1 MNELRTKSLMLL
13 NKPFFWQIF
22 DVNGMPITDPFGNMK
37 PNEDLD
43 YVFARAMQ
51 FRSKI
56 PKHGISIQFKKEKF
70 VISVGSPHDIKGVLN
85 DTDVVAKKI
94 DDPPDLEIP
103 YQVFDYDNNLFKS
116 NGQLPSDLDT
126 GLLLYEAFNIDKH
139 LKSKEIFMGNN
150 GVHTYL
156 GVCAAKKPLSIIISA
171 GEETILAGIVEA
183 DYLAVLLYLIEK
195 YHPLIEKGLDMLD
208 DEL

>member
-1 MNELRTKSLMLL
+1 MGELRTKSLMLL

-22 DVNGMPITDPFGNMK
+22 DTSGMQITDPFGNLQ
-37 PNEDLD
+37 PNEDLN
-43 YVFARAMQ
+43 YIFARAMQ

-56 PKHGISIQFKKEKF
+56 PKHGISIQFLKDKL
-70 VISVGSPHDIKGVLN
+70 VMSVGSPHDIKGVLN
-85 DTDVVAKKI
+85 DTDVIANKI
-94 DDPPDLEIP
+94 DDPPDMEIP
-103 YQVFDYDNNLFKS
+103 YQVLDYENNICKS
-116 NGQLPSDLDT
+116 NGELPSDLDSQQ
-126 GLLLYEAFNIDKH
+126 LLSEAFKIDKH

-156 GVCAAKKPLSIIISA
+156 GVCAAKKPRSIIISA
-171 GEETILAGIVEA
+171 GAETILAGIVEA

-208 DEL
+208 EKL